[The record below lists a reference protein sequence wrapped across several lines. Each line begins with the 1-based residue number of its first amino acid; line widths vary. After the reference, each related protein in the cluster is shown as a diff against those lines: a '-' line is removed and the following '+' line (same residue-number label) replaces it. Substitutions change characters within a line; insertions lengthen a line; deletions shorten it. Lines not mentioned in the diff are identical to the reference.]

1 MCYRPKSASGWKSVF
16 TKFYR
21 FPASPC
27 SRKCPSHVDRVTTAP
42 TTYSFCERPTS
53 CASTTAR
60 HSRPGVLAFSHQ
72 CVVQQHIFASLRSLY
87 SAVPS
92 RIVPAPVG
100 YRYVNLVTC
109 SGSCFQAARRILEQ
123 LGVELHPQKTRMVQV
138 RCGFE
143 FLGYKIKLGYRKRHL
158 PESKIRSQANR
169 SRSMRIPRQ
178 SRAVV
183 SWTS

>member
-1 MCYRPKSASGWKSVF
+1 
-16 TKFYR
+16 
-21 FPASPC
+21 
-27 SRKCPSHVDRVTTAP
+27 VDRVTTAP

-72 CVVQQHIFASLRSLY
+72 YQCVVLQHIFASFRSLD

-109 SGSCFQAARRILEQ
+109 RGSCFQAARRILEQ
-123 LGVELHPQKTRMVQV
+123 LGVELHRQKTRIGRV

-169 SRSMRIPRQ
+169 SRCMRIPGQ

-183 SWTS
+183 SWTAGATNQRTMPLKTKKLIVELNPLV

>member
-1 MCYRPKSASGWKSVF
+1 MSSETTLSAGPDSFRIF
-16 TKFYR
+16 TGGCR
-21 FPASPC
+21 
-27 SRKCPSHVDRVTTAP
+27 
-42 TTYSFCERPTS
+42 FCEGTYHLTRIESQLHQLLTLQLLQRPTS

-72 CVVQQHIFASLRSLY
+72 CVVQQHIFASFRSLY

-109 SGSCFQAARRILEQ
+109 RGSCFQAARRILEQ

-158 PESKIRSQANR
+158 PGSKIRSQANR
-169 SRSMRIPRQ
+169 
-178 SRAVV
+178 
-183 SWTS
+183 